1 MALSVWAWLDLAPC
15 AWQAFVWRLRGALA
29 RHAARL
35 SLALRPDKTVAV
47 VDDARR
53 VLDGQPALS
62 SPSSSP
68 VVLALPRI
76 EPHPQTLRDVAEY
89 ETTRL
94 PVVSRSHSGGLI
106 SSASAS
112 LTTAASPVPTA
123 DSARTQSFS
132 RSSSSGVLR
141 RTREATSPDSASSLP
156 SLGGVSAFAR
166 LLTRETEPTFPN
178 YHAIILALCEALHS
192 IECDDAR
199 MRPIVAEQLARA
211 ALELPR
217 DVDAALF
224 ALLPAKPPLPPSGDA
239 PDRDAYE
246 DEDAPMP
253 QWMVEWLMAP
263 PSSPPSPSSS
273 SSPES
278 ESESESEHDTNTDN
292 RTGAA

>member
-29 RHAARL
+29 RHTARL

-53 VLDGQPALS
+53 VLDGWWTERPALA
-62 SPSSSP
+62 SSP
-68 VVLALPRI
+68 VVLTLPRI

-94 PVVSRSHSGGLI
+94 PVVSRSPSHGRI

-211 ALELPR
+211 AIELPR

-278 ESESESEHDTNTDN
+278 ESESEHDTNTDN